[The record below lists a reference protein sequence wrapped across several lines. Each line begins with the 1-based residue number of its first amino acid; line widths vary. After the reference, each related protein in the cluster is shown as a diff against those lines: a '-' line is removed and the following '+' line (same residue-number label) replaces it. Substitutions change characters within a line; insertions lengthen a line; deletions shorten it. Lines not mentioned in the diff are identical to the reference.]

1 MTIRSRLLGAAAAVA
16 LLMPVAAKADTHEGF
31 FLGAGVGVGLNGN
44 SEYDNGTNTNTVDF
58 DTGFTG
64 FLVGGYQFDNNW
76 RVQAEF
82 AGRGNEIDSIT
93 GTGSAAPITGDVRV
107 YSLMAD
113 AIYNVPTGTK
123 FTPYIGA
130 GAGVAWVKGNNI
142 GTMLTTSVDDNDT
155 VFAYQGI
162 AGVEYDVTSNLKA
175 DLAYRYFRTA
185 DTSFTSAAATTIDGD
200 YENHSITL
208 GLRYVF
214 PAAKAAPAPVAP
226 AVVDA
231 APAQPM
237 VPNNYIVFFDFD
249 RATLS
254 ADAERIVAAAAG
266 NAQQAKATTIEV
278 TGHADRSGSDRYNL
292 RLSQRRADVIKNALI
307 AKGLTADQIVVAAKG
322 ESDPLVATA
331 DGVREAQNRRVQI
344 VLK

>member
-1 MTIRSRLLGAAAAVA
+1 MTIRSRLLGAVAAAA
-16 LLMPVAAKADTHEGF
+16 LLMPVAAKADTHDGF
-31 FLGAGVGVGLNGN
+31 YLGAGVGMGFAGDSEFESGATTNDVELNG
-44 SEYDNGTNTNTVDF
+44 
-58 DTGFTG
+58 GFAG
-64 FLVGGYQFDNNW
+64 FLTGGYQFSNNW

-82 AGRGNEIDSIT
+82 GMRQNDVDEIT
-93 GTGSAAPITGDVRV
+93 GAGAAAPFDGDINV

-113 AIYNVPTGTK
+113 AIYGIPTGTK

-130 GAGVAWVKGNNI
+130 GAGLAWVNADSVATVL
-142 GTMLTTSVDDNDT
+142 GTTVDDNDT
-155 VFAYQGI
+155 AFAYQGI
-162 AGVEYDVTSNLKA
+162 AGIEYDVTDNLKA

-185 DTSFTSAAATTIDGD
+185 DLEFDSAVPSTVDAN
-200 YENHSITL
+200 YENHTITL
-208 GLRYVF
+208 GLRYLIPV
-214 PAAKAAPAPVAP
+214 AKAMPAPVAAAAP
-226 AVVDA
+226 ES

-254 ADAERIVAAAAG
+254 PEAERIVTAAAQ
-266 NAQQAKATTIEV
+266 NANQAKVTTIEV
-278 TGHADRSGSDRYNL
+278 SGHADRSGSDRYNM
-292 RLSQRRADVIKNALI
+292 RLSQRRADVVKNSLVAMGI
-307 AKGLTADQIVVAAKG
+307 PADQIALTARG